1 MTRLRVVVKDPEKV
15 DKGLL
20 TKVNGVLRVVGT
32 DKEPQIV
39 LGPGVAEDVCTEL
52 KNLPGLNY
60 TEMASSG
67 AVMEKKMPE
76 VFSVFLLK
84 FLLH

>member
-52 KNLPGLNY
+52 KIYLD
-60 TEMASSG
+60 
-67 AVMEKKMPE
+67 
-76 VFSVFLLK
+76 
-84 FLLH
+84 